1 MDGENMPNQVQP
13 GTTMI
18 QSSPLLQWLGME
30 SQLYSGG
37 WSCLGILDSSGLD
50 RRVRDA
56 GWNLFFLADELRT
69 IVPAWGGQNSV
80 RTGLKRL
87 LARTRL
93 QHFNCMQVSQMMNK
107 RFLGIP
113 YMSIVAHSLHIQQG
127 NMLQSSEERSLN
139 GARISA

>member
-1 MDGENMPNQVQP
+1 MPNQVQP

-18 QSSPLLQWLGME
+18 QSSPVLQWLGME
-30 SQLYSGG
+30 SQLYSSG
-37 WSCLGILDSSGLD
+37 WSTLGIFDSSGLD

-69 IVPAWGGQNSV
+69 VVPAWGGQNSV

-87 LARTRL
+87 LTRTRL
-93 QHFNCMQVSQMMNK
+93 RHFNCMQVSQVVNK

-113 YMSIVAHSLHIQQG
+113 YVSIVAHSLHIQQG
-127 NMLQSSEERSLN
+127 HMLQSSAERSVN
-139 GARISA
+139 GVTGSARVSA

>member
-1 MDGENMPNQVQP
+1 MSNPIQS

-18 QSSPLLQWLGME
+18 QSSPLLQWLGMD
-30 SQLYSGG
+30 SQLYSGR
-37 WSCLGILDSSGLD
+37 WSALGTFDSAGLD
-50 RRVRDA
+50 RRVRAA

-69 IVPAWGGQNSV
+69 VVPAWGGQNSV

-93 QHFNCMQVSQMMNK
+93 RHFNCMQVSQVVKK

-113 YMSIVAHSLHIQQG
+113 YVSIVAHSLHIQQG
-127 NMLQSSEERSLN
+127 HMLQSSEERSLTGVAASRI
-139 GARISA
+139 GA

>member
-1 MDGENMPNQVQP
+1 MPNQVQP

-37 WSCLGILDSSGLD
+37 WSTLGIFDSSGLD

-69 IVPAWGGQNSV
+69 VVPAWGGQSSV

-93 QHFNCMQVSQMMNK
+93 RHFNCMQVSQVVK
-107 RFLGIP
+107 KQFLGIP
-113 YMSIVAHSLHIQQG
+113 YVSIVAHSLHIQQG
-127 NMLQSSEERSLN
+127 HMLQSSAERSLN
-139 GARISA
+139 GVTGSARVSA